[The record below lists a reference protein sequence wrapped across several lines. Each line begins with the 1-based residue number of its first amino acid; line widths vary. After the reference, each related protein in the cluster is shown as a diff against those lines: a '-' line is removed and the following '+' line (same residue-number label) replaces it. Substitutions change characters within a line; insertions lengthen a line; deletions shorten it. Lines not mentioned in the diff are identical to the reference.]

1 MRAENKLKI
10 FKKPSIGYLK
20 KLYNKSISN
29 IFDKSSWISTSPET
43 LGESRILLHTRKS
56 LKRLGDELN
65 IFKAPTIVGLKIIY
79 SKSVAFLFENNWSE
93 PQAVAVS
100 EDNYLYRD
108 LSNPVNSPD
117 QIEKELKIFHYPTIE
132 YLKSLYSKSIG
143 ML

>member
-20 KLYNKSISN
+20 RLYKKSISN
-29 IFDKSSWISTSPET
+29 IFDKNSWISTSPET

-56 LKRLGDELN
+56 LKRLGDELK

-79 SKSVAFLFENNWSE
+79 SKSVAFLFESNWSE
-93 PQAVAVS
+93 LQTATVS

-108 LSNPVNSPD
+108 LSNPVNTPD
-117 QIEKELKIFHYPTIE
+117 QIEKELKIFNYPTIE
-132 YLKSLYSKSIG
+132 YLKSMYSKSIG

>member
-43 LGESRILLHTRKS
+43 LGESKILLHTRKS

-132 YLKSLYSKSIG
+132 YLKSMYSKSIG

>member
-43 LGESRILLHTRKS
+43 LGESKILLHTRKS

-117 QIEKELKIFHYPTIE
+117 QIEKELKIFHYPNIE

>member
-20 KLYNKSISN
+20 RLYKKSISN
-29 IFDKSSWISTSPET
+29 IFDKNSWISTSPDT

-93 PQAVAVS
+93 PQTATVS

>member
-1 MRAENKLKI
+1 MRTNNKLKI

-20 KLYNKSISN
+20 KLYKKSISN
-29 IFDKSSWISTSPET
+29 IFDKNSWISNSPET

-56 LKRLGDELN
+56 LKRFGDELN
-65 IFKAPTIVGLKIIY
+65 IFKAPSIVGLKIIY
-79 SKSVAFLFENNWSE
+79 YKSVAFLFDSNCPE
-93 PQAVAVS
+93 PQTANLS

-117 QIEKELKIFHYPTIE
+117 QIERELKIFHYPNIE

-143 ML
+143 KI

>member
-20 KLYNKSISN
+20 RLYMKSISN
-29 IFDKSSWISTSPET
+29 IFDKSSWISNSPET

-93 PQAVAVS
+93 PQTATVS

-117 QIEKELKIFHYPTIE
+117 QIEKELKIFNYPTIE

>member
-29 IFDKSSWISTSPET
+29 IFDKNSWISTSPET

-79 SKSVAFLFENNWSE
+79 SKSVAFLFENNWTE
-93 PQAVAVS
+93 PQTATVS

-117 QIEKELKIFHYPTIE
+117 QIEKELKIFNYPTIE

>member
-1 MRAENKLKI
+1 MKTENKLKI

-20 KLYNKSISN
+20 KLYKKSISN

-132 YLKSLYSKSIG
+132 YLKSMYSKSIG

>member
-132 YLKSLYSKSIG
+132 YLKSMYSKSIG

>member
-43 LGESRILLHTRKS
+43 LGESKILLHTRKS

>member
-20 KLYNKSISN
+20 RLYKKSISN
-29 IFDKSSWISTSPET
+29 IFDKNSWISTSPET

-79 SKSVAFLFENNWSE
+79 SKSVAFLFENNWTE
-93 PQAVAVS
+93 PQTATVS

-117 QIEKELKIFHYPTIE
+117 QIEKELKIFNYPTIE

>member
-1 MRAENKLKI
+1 MRTENKLKI

-20 KLYNKSISN
+20 RLYMKNISN
-29 IFDKSSWISTSPET
+29 IFDKNSWLSTSPET

-93 PQAVAVS
+93 PQAATVS

>member
-20 KLYNKSISN
+20 RLYKKSIYN
-29 IFDKSSWISTSPET
+29 IFDKSSWISTSPDT

-79 SKSVAFLFENNWSE
+79 YKSVAFLFDSNCPE
-93 PQAVAVS
+93 PQTASLS

-117 QIEKELKIFHYPTIE
+117 QIERELKIFNYPTIE
-132 YLKSLYSKSIG
+132 YLKTLYSKSIG